1 MSWKEALK
9 EYAAKNGQY
18 VIPKKGSPEYDE
30 VKAIQD
36 KLRAS
41 PATQTTP
48 VKKGK
53 GVKEVFVKTIRA
65 VNNRIDNNIPPVPED
80 VPLEP
85 REMHAKKIVRRNG
98 RVMRQ
103 NYNYAG
109 PGTNVEQR
117 LARNIQPIDGI
128 DAAAKQ
134 HDIDYTLDFQKKMKR
149 GQKVSK
155 QEVQQADKRFVE
167 RVQMHKN
174 DNPLFAAAIPPV
186 FKAKQVAE
194 NVGLLDHTAFFNPNT
209 TGSGVMTDFKIK
221 SKSRKKM

>member
-167 RVQMHKN
+167 RVQSVLFHRVHLASVNWQNRRQQRLPKVLQDSPIRLVGSRHFVIQQWYRN
-174 DNPLFAAAIPPV
+174 D
-186 FKAKQVAE
+186 
-194 NVGLLDHTAFFNPNT
+194 
-209 TGSGVMTDFKIK
+209 
-221 SKSRKKM
+221 